1 MPSASTPSASNAA
14 DASDNLMDPAQAAPL
29 AELSPVPAG
38 RLAALPK
45 ITGVR
50 HWSSSMGSTVVID
63 MEDNVPY
70 EVHRLMSPERIYFD
84 LHDTVLPADLDGKT
98 MDVGDASLTRVRVA
112 QPVAGITRIVLDTI
126 EGLKMSEK
134 DLQELGTK
142 MKKIL
147 ATGGTVKDGI
157 IILQGDHRERAVE
170 ILVKQGF
177 SESSIEVI

>member
-1 MPSASTPSASNAA
+1 MSS
-14 DASDNLMDPAQAAPL
+14 SDEEEGFDDIV
-29 AELSPVPAG
+29 AELDREEARV
-38 RLAALPK
+38 K
-45 ITGVR
+45 VR
-50 HWSSSMGSTVVID
+50 MEMRRFRKPTTV
-63 MEDNVPY
+63 
-70 EVHRLMSPERIYFD
+70 
-84 LHDTVLPADLDGKT
+84 
-98 MDVGDASLTRVRVA
+98 
-112 QPVAGITRIVLDTI
+112 I

-157 IILQGDHRERAVE
+157 IILQGDHRERSVE